1 MELYR
6 SIIEDLKAWKR
17 NSERKP
23 LILKGARQTGKT
35 WILEYF
41 GRTEFKY
48 TAKFNFDKDHSI
60 HEIFETTKEPSRI
73 ISQLSLLID
82 SPILPGETLLI
93 FDEIQECNPALN
105 ALKYFYEDASEYA
118 VVAAGSLLG
127 VALSKGDSFPVGKV
141 EFLNLYPLTFKEF
154 LKTINEKLYSYIEEL
169 TEIAPLPQFV
179 TDRLSELYQQYL
191 VIGGMPAV
199 INYFL
204 ENKGMEKVKK
214 EQQTILNAYTLDFSK
229 HAENKDIPRITH
241 IWNSIPSQ
249 LAKEN
254 RKFLY
259 KLVKP
264 GSRARDYEDALLWLE
279 SAGLI
284 YRVFCTTKPFL
295 PLKAYDDLSAFKVYL
310 SDVGLLRELSGL
322 PSEII
327 FLGNGAYTEFKGAI
341 AENYVLQSLVPQ
353 YDILPRYWTSI
364 GKAEVDFVIQS
375 GSEIIPVEV
384 KAQTRL
390 GGKSLSVYDAN
401 YHPACKLRYSL
412 NNLKQDGTL
421 INIPLYLADWT
432 KKIVNFLTLH

>member
-48 TAKFNFDKDHSI
+48 TVKFNFDKDHSI

-73 ISQLSLLID
+73 ISQLSLLTD

-204 ENKGMEKVKK
+204 ENKGMEKVK
-214 EQQTILNAYTLDFSK
+214 
-229 HAENKDIPRITH
+229 
-241 IWNSIPSQ
+241 
-249 LAKEN
+249 

-264 GSRARDYEDALLWLE
+264 GARARDYEDALLWLE

-327 FLGNGAYTEFKGAI
+327 FLGNSAYTEFKGAI

>member
-6 SIIEDLKAWKR
+6 NIIEELKTWKR
-17 NSERKP
+17 NPGRKP

-48 TAKFNFDKDHSI
+48 TVKFNFDKDHSI
-60 HEIFETTKEPSRI
+60 HEIFEMTKEPSRI
-73 ISQLSLLID
+73 ISQLSLLTD
-82 SPILPGETLLI
+82 YPILPNETLLI
-93 FDEIQECNPALN
+93 FDEIQECNSALN
-105 ALKYFYEDASEYA
+105 SLKYFYEDSPEYV

-127 VALSKGDSFPVGKV
+127 VALTKGESFPVGKV
-141 EFLNLYPLTFKEF
+141 DFLDLYPLTFKEF
-154 LKTINEKLYSYIEEL
+154 LKTANEKLYNYVEEL
-169 TEIAPLPQFV
+169 SEISALPQFI

-199 INYFL
+199 INSFL

-214 EQQTILNAYTLDFSK
+214 EQQAILNAYILDFSK
-229 HAENKDIPRITH
+229 HTENKDIPRIIH

-254 RKFLY
+254 RKFVY
-259 KLVKP
+259 KMVKP
-264 GSRARDYEDALLWLE
+264 GARARDYEDALLWLE

-310 SDVGLLRELSGL
+310 SDIGLLRELSGL
-322 PSEII
+322 PPEAI
-327 FLGNGAYTEFKGAI
+327 FLGNETYTEFKGAV
-341 AENYVLQSLVPQ
+341 AENYVLQSLAPQ
-353 YDILPRYWTSI
+353 YDILPRYWTSL
-364 GKAEVDFVIQS
+364 GKAEVDFIIQS
-375 GSEIIPVEV
+375 DSDIIPVEV

-390 GGKSLSVYDAN
+390 GGKSLSVYDAT
-401 YHPACKLRYSL
+401 YHPVCKLRYSL

-432 KKIVNFLTLH
+432 RKIISFIS